1 VKRRLVRAPLI
12 AATAAAL
19 ALTASGCGG
28 SDTDPGAGAADSS
41 TSTTAAEPT
50 TSAAETDPQGSS
62 TTPSTA
68 RPPDPSDG
76 EANDNSDADQG
87 DGSNGDASTNA
98 PAGGGASGTGG
109 SPAAAGTVRLTLK
122 VTGCATCTFSAFTTE
137 RGTTRPLGARTVS
150 GGVATW
156 TLTRAQTSGLAFT
169 VTTPQGEGVS
179 NAQAAMVWQ
188 YSGLTVGSRITDAQA
203 ARSDRGTWCWSGTS
217 SPRVTVP
224 VTVVR
229 FNELGSDS
237 RARSLRVY
245 ANPMASGQ
253 APFVETSR
261 GALGVQ
267 DDPFCPG

>member
-1 VKRRLVRAPLI
+1 MTPHLVRAPLI
-12 AATAAAL
+12 AATAAVL
-19 ALTASGCGG
+19 ALTATGCGS
-28 SDTDPGAGAADSS
+28 SDADPGAGAVDSA
-41 TSTTAAEPT
+41 TSTTSAGST
-50 TSAAETDPQGSS
+50 TGAAETDAPGSS
-62 TTPSTA
+62 TTSATA
-68 RPPDPSDG
+68 RPPGSSDG
-76 EANDNSDADQG
+76 QANDNSDADQG
-87 DGSNGDASTNA
+87 DGSSGNATTNA
-98 PAGGGASGTGG
+98 PAGGGTGG
-109 SPAAAGTVRLTLK
+109 NSAATDAVSLTLK
-122 VTGCATCTFSAFTTE
+122 VTGCATCTFTAFTTE
-137 RGTTRPLGARTVS
+137 RGTTRPLGARTVW

-188 YSGLTVGSRITDAQA
+188 YSGITVGSRITDAQA
-203 ARSDRGTWCWSGTS
+203 ARSDRGTWCWSGSS

-229 FNELGSDS
+229 FNEKGSGS
-237 RARSLRVY
+237 RASSLRVY